1 MIYSNRKYADTLR
14 KRILFGGVFI
24 LVILTALLLLQLFTW
39 LAIGAAIFVVAFLFI
54 AALNLQYIRIFDE
67 KEKIIIRYFSVF
79 TINRLFQSIE
89 FPVVNLM
96 KAEGEKHLGGIKTD
110 LILTVRT
117 RQGVAVYPPVSFS
130 AVKRKERKEII
141 EELNRMIPRKKDDA

>member
-1 MIYSNRKYADTLR
+1 MIYSNRKYADKLR
-14 KRILFGGVFI
+14 KRILLGGVTI
-24 LVILTALLLLQLFTW
+24 LVFLTVLLLMQLFTW

-79 TINRLFQSIE
+79 AISRLFQSIE
-89 FPVVNLM
+89 FPATNLM

-110 LILTVRT
+110 LVLTVRT
-117 RQGVAVYPPVSFS
+117 RQGVAVYPPISLS
-130 AVKRKERKEII
+130 GVKRKERKQII
-141 EELNRMIPRKKDDA
+141 EELNQMIPRKKNEA

>member
-1 MIYSNRKYADTLR
+1 MIYSNRKYADKLR
-14 KRILFGGVFI
+14 KRILLGGV
-24 LVILTALLLLQLFTW
+24 LVLVSLTVLLLLQLFTW
-39 LAIGAAIFVVAFLFI
+39 LAIGAAVFVVAFLFI

-89 FPVVNLM
+89 FPVTNLM
-96 KAEGEKHLGGIKTD
+96 KAEAEKHLGGIKTD

-117 RQGVAVYPPVSFS
+117 RQGVAVYPPVSLS
-130 AVKRKERKEII
+130 GIKRKERQQII
-141 EELNRMIPRKKDDA
+141 EELNKLIPRKKEGA

>member
-1 MIYSNRKYADTLR
+1 MIYSNRKYADKLR
-14 KRILFGGVFI
+14 KRILLGGVLI
-24 LVILTALLLLQLFTW
+24 LVSLTVLLLLQLFTW
-39 LAIGAAIFVVAFLFI
+39 LAIGAAVFVVAFLFI

-89 FPVVNLM
+89 FPATNLM
-96 KAEGEKHLGGIKTD
+96 KAESEKHLAGLKTD

-117 RQGVAVYPPVSFS
+117 RQGVAVYPPVSLS
-130 AVKRKERKEII
+130 GVKRKERKQII
-141 EELNRMIPRKKDDA
+141 EELNKLIPRKKD